1 MIKFTIDDNR
11 EMRWMVSCSLKG
23 QKIELI
29 VNTGEIKMRDIGVDV
44 NSPQGEWDGNMNC
57 PFYGNL
63 RVRGQIIEGIVSTS
77 SMQNA
82 IVVERR
88 MQRYMKKYERYE
100 KRTRRYSAHLPS
112 CIGELNPGDK
122 VRIMECRPLSKT
134 IKFCVIDMEASK

>member
-1 MIKFTIDDNR
+1 
-11 EMRWMVSCSLKG
+11 
-23 QKIELI
+23 
-29 VNTGEIKMRDIGVDV
+29 MRDIGVDV
-44 NSPQGEWDGNMNC
+44 KPPKGEWDGNMNC

-77 SMQNA
+77 SMTDA

-88 MQRYMKKYERYE
+88 MERYMKKYERYE

-112 CIGELNPGDK
+112 CIGDLNPGDK

-134 IKFCVIDMEASK
+134 IKFCVIESEEIK